1 MSFFPTPFTDLSAIL
16 ADPTPQLLGLGEPT
30 HFEPAFPDLRNRIFE
45 LLAERGFRSIALESD
60 VVAGL
65 DVDAFV
71 RGERGTLDSVMDG
84 GFSHD
89 FGQLDANRELV
100 AWMRTRNDSL
110 PPRQRL
116 AFYGIDA
123 PLEMV
128 GAPSPRRYLEHLY
141 GYLAEHVGVESLLHS
156 QKELEQALGDDDRW
170 SNPAVMMDAGKSV
183 GASADAVALRTIA
196 DDLMIALHA
205 WLPRLMAASSAA
217 AWHDAEVHGTAA
229 LGVLRYH
236 AQAAEPGSQAER
248 MSRLLGVRDALMAQN
263 LLAIRARERHRGPTL
278 VFAHNRHLERHPS
291 TMRMGGMD
299 VEWFSAGAIVDRLL
313 GEHYTH
319 IVGSIGTSAVRNLPK
334 PGEDTYE
341 GALDRLTGGNV
352 LVDAAVVRDRELR
365 GREETDGNRY
375 FPLDTD
381 AVRHGDA
388 ILHVVAS
395 PGERPTEEDAPTMAE
410 IAARVLLLPGVTHL
424 RADERSEAPESSWGD
439 WFFFAGDD
447 RRMPFATIVHHD
459 TAGFDEL
466 SRLDRPGVFRLN
478 FGVGR
483 EEFERLFGFPPRELT
498 NRLGDIDFTKLDE
511 VIPHPAYGAQGWASV
526 LNPTAARRADVDR
539 LLALAHQRATERK
552 QRRA

>member
-1 MSFFPTPFTDLSAIL
+1 MSFFLTPFTDLSDVL
-16 ADPTPQLLGLGEPT
+16 ANTSPQLLALGEPT

-65 DVDAFV
+65 EVDAFL
-71 RGERGTLDSVMDG
+71 RGERGTLDSVMAE

-110 PPRQRL
+110 APEQRL

-123 PLEMV
+123 PLEMA
-128 GAPSPRRYLEHLY
+128 GAPSPRRYLEHLG
-141 GYLAEHVGVESLLHS
+141 GYLAEHLGSNSLLHS
-156 QKELEQALGDDDRW
+156 QKKLEEALGDDDRW
-170 SNPAVMMDAGKSV
+170 TNPAVMMDAGKSV
-183 GASADAVALRTIA
+183 GASADAVMLRTIA

-205 WLPRLMAASSAA
+205 WLPRLMAASSPH
-217 AWHDAEVHGTAA
+217 AWRDAEVHGTAA
-229 LGVLRYH
+229 LGLLRYH
-236 AQAAEPGSQAER
+236 AQAAEPASQAER

-299 VEWFSAGAIVDRLL
+299 VEWFSAGAIVDKLL
-313 GEHYTH
+313 GERYTH
-319 IVGSIGTSAVRNLPK
+319 IVGSIGMSATRNLLAPAA
-334 PGEDTYE
+334 DTYE
-341 GALDRLTGGNV
+341 GALDRITGGNV

-365 GREETDGNRY
+365 AREETDGNRY
-375 FPLDTD
+375 FPLDAD

-388 ILHVVAS
+388 ILHVVAF
-395 PGERPTEEDAPTMAE
+395 PGEPPSEEGAPTMAE
-410 IAARVLLLPGVTHL
+410 LAARILLLPGVTYL
-424 RADERSEAPESSWGD
+424 RADERSAAPESSWGD

-447 RRMPFATIVHHD
+447 QRMPFATIVHHD
-459 TAGFDEL
+459 TAGFDER
-466 SRLDRPGVFRLN
+466 SQLDRPGVFRLN

-483 EEFERLFGFPPRELT
+483 EEFERLFGFPPKELT
-498 NRLGDIDFTKLDE
+498 DRLEDIDFTKLDE
-511 VIPHPAYGAQGWASV
+511 VIPHPAYGGQGWASV
-526 LNPTAARRADVDR
+526 LSPTAARLADVDR
-539 LLALAHQRATERK
+539 LLAHAHQRATARNE
-552 QRRA
+552 RRA